1 MLVMESLLAEMER
14 WSDSLTSLIITNPD
28 EVIVVVSALV
38 AVLAITS
45 LLLGRRAERVTKEL
59 ARVSQENEVLRE
71 ENRALRE
78 GAEQEEAALQPP
90 IEAAQP
96 SVVPERAEVTEIA
109 PQTIETPSLP
119 VEVKPQEESA
129 IVRGMRKS
137 RAGLLGRLA
146 SFFSGKSSL
155 DTSMLDDLEEVL
167 ILSDV
172 GARCAAELVE
182 SVRKVAETES
192 GVSST
197 RLKEM
202 MKEGIR
208 GRLVSVLADHR
219 MYHPVGSPMVV
230 LVVGVNGVGKTTTV
244 AKLAARYSE
253 QGKRVMVIAAD
264 TFRAAAVQQLEEWS
278 KRVDFTLVKGPEG
291 AKPGAVVF
299 DGMASAKDG
308 GFDVVLIDTAGRL
321 HTKSNLMQELEGVRN
336 SIKKHIPDAPHETV
350 LVVDGVSGQN
360 ALAQAREFNA
370 AVQLTG
376 IVVTKLDG
384 TPKGGIIV
392 AISQELK
399 VPVLFV
405 GVGEKKEDL
414 VRFEPAE
421 FVSALLDDSGAD
433 TDSLDI
439 SRTVMNQ

>member
-1 MLVMESLLAEMER
+1 MESLLAEMER

-278 KRVDFTLVKGPEG
+278 KRVNFTLVKGPEG

-414 VRFEPAE
+414 VRFEPEE

>member
-1 MLVMESLLAEMER
+1 MESLLAEMER
-14 WSDSLTSLIITNPD
+14 WSEALTSFIIVNPD
-28 EVIVVVSALV
+28 EVVVLVSALT
-38 AVLAITS
+38 AILS
-45 LLLGRRAERVTKEL
+45 ISLLLLGRKAERTSRELSRVSRENEALRKENQTLRESVALDTISVQPSAVEYQASAKTSPVATLEL
-59 ARVSQENEVLRE
+59 APQE
-71 ENRALRE
+71 
-78 GAEQEEAALQPP
+78 
-90 IEAAQP
+90 IEAP
-96 SVVPERAEVTEIA
+96 SVAEEV
-109 PQTIETPSLP
+109 ETR
-119 VEVKPQEESA
+119 EESA
-129 IVRGMRKS
+129 IARGMRKS
-137 RAGLLGRLA
+137 RTGLLGRLA

-155 DTSMLDDLEEVL
+155 DTAMLDDLEEVL

-182 SVRKVAETES
+182 SVREVAEAGS

-197 RLKEM
+197 RLREM
-202 MKEGIR
+202 IKEGIY
-208 GRLVSVLADHR
+208 GRLVSVPVDHR
-219 MYHPVGSPMVV
+219 MYNPVGSPMVV

-244 AKLAARYSE
+244 AKLAAQYTE

-278 KRVDFTLVKGPEG
+278 KRVNFTLVKGPEG

-299 DGMASAKDG
+299 DGVASAKEG
-308 GFDVVLIDTAGRL
+308 SFDVVLIDTAGRL

-336 SIKKHIPDAPHETV
+336 SIKKHIPDAPHETI

-392 AISQELK
+392 AICQELK

-405 GVGEKKEDL
+405 GVGEKSEDL
-414 VRFEPAE
+414 IRFEPRE
-421 FVSALLDDSGAD
+421 FVSALLDDTGAASGSMD
-433 TDSLDI
+433 Q

>member
-1 MLVMESLLAEMER
+1 MESLLAEMER
-14 WSDSLTSLIITNPD
+14 WSDSLTSLIITSPD

-59 ARVSQENEVLRE
+59 ARVSQENEVLRQ

-109 PQTIETPSLP
+109 LQTIETPSLP

-278 KRVDFTLVKGPEG
+278 KRVNFTLVKGPEG

-370 AVQLTG
+370 AVHLTG

-414 VRFEPAE
+414 VRFEPEE

>member
-1 MLVMESLLAEMER
+1 MESLLAEMER

>member
-1 MLVMESLLAEMER
+1 MEGLLAEMER
-14 WSDSLTSLIITNPD
+14 WSDSLTSLIIANPD
-28 EVIVVVSALV
+28 EVIVLVSALV
-38 AVLAITS
+38 ALLAITL
-45 LLLGRRAERVTKEL
+45 LLLGRRADRAVKDL
-59 ARVSQENEVLRE
+59 ARLSDENEALRRENQGLRE
-71 ENRALRE
+71 AARAE
-78 GAEQEEAALQPP
+78 KGPLQPP
-90 IEAAQP
+90 VEEINPSIE
-96 SVVPERAEVTEIA
+96 TEPVEMPHLT
-109 PQTIETPSLP
+109 PQTIETPSVP
-119 VEVKPQEESA
+119 VQVGRQEESP

-155 DTSMLDDLEEVL
+155 DSSMLEDLEEVL

-182 SVRKVAETES
+182 SVRNVAETES
-192 GVSST
+192 SVSSP
-197 RLKEM
+197 RLREM

-208 GRLVSVLADHR
+208 GRLVSVPTDHR
-219 MYHPVGSPMVV
+219 MYHPTGSPMVV

-244 AKLAARYSE
+244 AKLAERYSE

-278 KRVDFTLVKGPEG
+278 KRVNFTLVKGPEG

-299 DGMASAKDG
+299 DGMVSAKDG

-360 ALAQAREFNA
+360 ALAQARDFNA

-414 VRFEPAE
+414 IRFEPEE
-421 FVSALLDDSGAD
+421 FVSALLDDSGGDAE
-433 TDSLDI
+433 SLDI
-439 SRTVMNQ
+439 SPTVMNQ